1 MFRKYDY
8 RKSLKLVFCWMKKNS
23 MILVRKLY
31 QFKVEQLVFC
41 WMKKNSMILVRKLYQ
56 FKVEHSTPL
65 QNLLGFAKNETY
77 LLNYDQNV
85 CALFI
90 NMYGLVLCILD

>member
-8 RKSLKLVFCWMKKNS
+8 RKSLKLFFCWMKKNS

-31 QFKVEQLVFC
+31 QFKVE
-41 WMKKNSMILVRKLYQ
+41 R
-56 FKVEHSTPL
+56 STPL

-77 LLNYDQNV
+77 LLNYDQNF